1 MTYEPRSVFITGAS
15 SGIGLAVAQA
25 FLDAGDHVAT
35 LSRSGKG
42 PDGALNLAGSVA
54 SAADVDAAFLAAEE
68 AHGPVTVLVANAGI
82 TRDTLLMRM
91 SEEDW
96 DDVLAT
102 NLTGVQRA
110 ARRAITGMVRARN
123 GRIIGISSVVGT
135 MGSPGQV
142 AYAAAKSGM
151 IGLVRSITREVGGRG
166 ITANVVAPGFIDTAM
181 TQALPEALVADYK
194 KRIPAGRFGAV
205 EDVVAAVTFL
215 ASPQAAY
222 ITGAVLPVDGGIGMG
237 H

>member
-1 MTYEPRSVFITGAS
+1 MTCKPRSVFITGAS
-15 SGIGLAVAQA
+15 SGIGFAVAQA
-25 FLDAGDHVAT
+25 FLDAGDRVAT

-42 PDGALNLAGSVA
+42 PVGALNLAGSVA
-54 SAADVDAAFLAAEE
+54 SSADVDAAFTAAEE

-91 SEEDW
+91 TEEDW

-110 ARRAITGMVRARN
+110 ARRAITNMVRART

-142 AYAAAKSGM
+142 AYGAAKSGM

-194 KRIPAGRFGAV
+194 KRIPAGRFGNV

-215 ASPQAAY
+215 ASPQAGY

-237 H
+237 Q